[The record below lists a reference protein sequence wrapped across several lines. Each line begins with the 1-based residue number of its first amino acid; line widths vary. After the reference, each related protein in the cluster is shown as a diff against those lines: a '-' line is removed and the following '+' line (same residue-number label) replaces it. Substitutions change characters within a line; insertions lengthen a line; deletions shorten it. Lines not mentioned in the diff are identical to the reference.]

1 MGSASLLVYAGVK
14 ARAIKGKLMT
24 KQDFQTLAESRD
36 LDELLT
42 RLKNTS
48 YNDAVSKI
56 VKPLTAGKIEL
67 ALRDR
72 QAERHDTMIRASGGS
87 SILVA
92 YYTRFILKN
101 LKIILKGKILG
112 KAQEQIESAISLR
125 AEELIKERDITVKAL
140 VAKDFDEAVNS
151 LKGISLGH
159 EVEKAAT
166 SYNEKKQMQMLDLYF
181 DKLYYQNLSRSVKST
196 NDLSVHAVCGAEIDF
211 YNIMSVLRG
220 KFWNLDENQ
229 IQNLLVPQGSG
240 PSKEILSRMISADSI
255 RNTLNEMLSTKYKEL
270 VPQDENPIDA
280 ISKFE
285 RAFEMAIYKSMHTQF
300 VHIFSF
306 STVVAVTR
314 LLDFE
319 IRNLAAISYAV
330 EQQIPASTVME
341 RMFVKDT

>member
-1 MGSASLLVYAGVK
+1 MEY
-14 ARAIKGKLMT
+14 
-24 KQDFQTLAESRD
+24 
-36 LDELLT
+36 
-42 RLKNTS
+42 
-48 YNDAVSKI
+48 
-56 VKPLTAGKIEL
+56 
-67 ALRDR
+67 
-72 QAERHDTMIRASGGS
+72 
-87 SILVA
+87 
-92 YYTRFILKN
+92 
-101 LKIILKGKILG
+101 
-112 KAQEQIESAISLR
+112 
-125 AEELIKERDITVKAL
+125 
-140 VAKDFDEAVNS
+140 
-151 LKGISLGH
+151 
-159 EVEKAAT
+159 
-166 SYNEKKQMQMLDLYF
+166 
-181 DKLYYQNLSRSVKST
+181 KLYYQNLSRSVKST

-255 RNTLNEMLSTKYKEL
+255 RNTLNELLSTKYKEI

-341 RMFVKDT
+341 RMFVKDA